1 MRFLTFLA
9 VSLFLSPGFAQ
20 NLSPAADQ
28 QLTREIYKEL
38 IEINT
43 SFSTGATTPAAEA
56 MAARLRAAG
65 FPASDIQVVGAAPHK
80 MNLVVRY
87 RGTGA
92 KRPLLLLAHLDVV
105 EAKRSDWTFDPFV
118 LHEQDGFFYG
128 RGTSDDKAQAA
139 IWIANLIR
147 YRREGFRPSRDLIV
161 ALTADEEGG
170 GPYNGAV
177 WLLGHRRE
185 LIDAEFA
192 LNEGGGGEMHDSRR
206 LLNLLQVAEKTYA
219 DYRIEARNPGGHS
232 AMPVKE
238 NAIYRLAAALE
249 RISRYE
255 FPIRLNEVTRAYFEA
270 TASLYTGALAED
282 FQAVARGGQQAITRV
297 AAASPAWNAV
307 LRTTCVATM
316 LDGGHALNALPQ
328 TAGANI
334 NCRVHPD
341 DSPQFVLDT
350 LKKVIADDKVSV
362 RPSGEPPAS
371 APASPLRDDILS
383 AAKRVTSQ
391 MWPGVPVVPCLGT
404 GATDGRF
411 LRAAGIPTYGMTGL
425 FMERDDMRAHGQNE
439 RVGVAQFY
447 ESATYLYRLVREL
460 AQ

>member
-1 MRFLTFLA
+1 MRFLTVLA

-28 QLTREIYKEL
+28 RLTREIYKEL

-80 MNLVVRY
+80 MNLIVRY

-92 KRPLLLLAHLDVV
+92 KRPILLLAHLDVV

-139 IWIANLIR
+139 VWIANLIR

-170 GPYNGAV
+170 GPYNGVV
-177 WLLGHRRE
+177 WLLENRRE

-192 LNEGGGGEMHDSRR
+192 LNEGGSGEMHAGRR
-206 LLNLLQVAEKTYA
+206 LLNLLQVAEKTYT
-219 DYRIEARNPGGHS
+219 DFRIEVRNRGGHS
-232 AMPVKE
+232 SMPVKE

-249 RISRYE
+249 RISGYE

-270 TASLYTGALAED
+270 TASLHTGAVAED
-282 FQAVARGGQQAITRV
+282 LQAAARGDQQAIGRV

-307 LRTTCVATM
+307 LHTTCVATM
-316 LDGGHALNALPQ
+316 LDGGHAPNALPQ

-334 NCRVHPD
+334 NCRLLPGE
-341 DSPQFVLDT
+341 SAESVLET
-350 LKKVIADDKVSV
+350 LRKVIADDNVSI
-362 RPSGEPPAS
+362 RLSGEPPVS
-371 APASPLRDDILS
+371 SPASPLRDDILS
-383 AAKRVTSQ
+383 AAKHVTSQ
-391 MWPGVPVVPCLGT
+391 MWPGVPVVPYMVMG
-404 GATDGRF
+404 GTDGRF

-439 RVGVAQFY
+439 RVGVAEFY
-447 ESATYLYRLVREL
+447 ESETYLYRLVMEL